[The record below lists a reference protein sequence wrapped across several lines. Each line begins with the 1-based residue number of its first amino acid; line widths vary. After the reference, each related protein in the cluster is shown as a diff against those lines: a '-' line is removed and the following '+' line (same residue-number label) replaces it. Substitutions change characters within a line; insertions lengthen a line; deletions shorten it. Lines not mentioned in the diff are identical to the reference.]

1 MTKMV
6 KPLILITNDDGI
18 SSPGIRFLIRQMNR
32 LGDVVVVAPDSP
44 QSGMSHAITISDSL
58 RCEPLF
64 VDSGPQREFSCS
76 GTPADCIK
84 IGVHEILEKKP
95 DMIVSGINHGSNASV
110 NVLYSG
116 TMAAAIEGALQG
128 VPSIGFSLLDY
139 SWDADFSEAENY
151 VYKIASMVLKKGM
164 PNGVC
169 LNVNIPKTSA
179 KRYKGIRV
187 CRQTIGKWMEK
198 FDKRVDPNGK
208 SYYWM
213 TGEFKDMDG
222 SEETDISALNNNY
235 VTVVPIQFDL
245 TSHKSIIDIN
255 KILEL

>member
-18 SSPGIRFLIRQMNR
+18 SSPGIRVLIRQMNR

-58 RCEPLF
+58 RCEPIF
-64 VDSGPQREFSCS
+64 MDSGPQREFSCS

-169 LNVNIPKTSA
+169 LNVNIPKISA

-198 FDKRVDPNGK
+198 FDKRMDPNGK

-222 SEETDISALNNNY
+222 SDETDIWALNKNY
-235 VTVVPIQFDL
+235 VTVVPVQFDL

>member
-6 KPLILITNDDGI
+6 KPLILVTNDDGI
-18 SSPGIRFLIRQMNR
+18 SSPGIRVLIRQMKR

-58 RCEPLF
+58 RCEPIF
-64 VDSGPQREFSCS
+64 MDSGPQREFSCS

-139 SWDADFSEAENY
+139 SWDADFSEAGNY

-169 LNVNIPKTSA
+169 LNVNIPKISA

-213 TGEFKDMDG
+213 TGEFKDLDV
-222 SEETDISALNNNY
+222 SDETDIWALNNNY

-245 TSHKSIIDIN
+245 TSYKSIIDIN

>member
-18 SSPGIRFLIRQMNR
+18 SSPGIRVLIRQMKR

-58 RCEPLF
+58 RCEPIF
-64 VDSGPQREFSCS
+64 MDSGPQREFSCS

-169 LNVNIPKTSA
+169 LNANIPKISA
-179 KRYKGIRV
+179 NRYKGIRV

-198 FDKRVDPNGK
+198 FDTRVDPNGK
-208 SYYWM
+208 SYAWM

-222 SEETDISALNNNY
+222 SDETDIWALNNNY

-245 TSHKSIIDIN
+245 TSYKSIIDIN

>member
-6 KPLILITNDDGI
+6 KPLILVTNDDGI
-18 SSPGIRFLIRQMNR
+18 SSPGIRVLIRQMNR

-58 RCEPLF
+58 RCDSILM
-64 VDSGPQREFSCS
+64 DSGPQKDFSCS
-76 GTPADCIK
+76 GTPADCVK

-139 SWDADFSEAENY
+139 SWNADFSEAENY
-151 VYKIASMVLKKGM
+151 VYEIASMVLKKGM

-169 LNVNIPKTSA
+169 LNVNIPKISA
-179 KRYKGIRV
+179 TRYKGIKV

-198 FDKRVDPNGK
+198 FDKRMDPNGK

-213 TGEFKDMDG
+213 TGEFKDLDG
-222 SEETDISALNNNY
+222 SDESDIRALDNNY
-235 VTVVPIQFDL
+235 ITVVPIQFDL

>member
-6 KPLILITNDDGI
+6 KPLILVTNDDGI
-18 SSPGIRFLIRQMNR
+18 SSPGIRVLIRQMKR

-58 RCEPLF
+58 RCEPIF
-64 VDSGPQREFSCS
+64 MDSGPQREFSCS

-139 SWDADFSEAENY
+139 SWDADFSEAGNY

-169 LNVNIPKTSA
+169 LNVNIPKISA

-198 FDKRVDPNGK
+198 FDKRMDPNGK
-208 SYYWM
+208 PYYWM

-222 SEETDISALNNNY
+222 SDETDIWALNNNY
-235 VTVVPIQFDL
+235 VTVVPVQFDL